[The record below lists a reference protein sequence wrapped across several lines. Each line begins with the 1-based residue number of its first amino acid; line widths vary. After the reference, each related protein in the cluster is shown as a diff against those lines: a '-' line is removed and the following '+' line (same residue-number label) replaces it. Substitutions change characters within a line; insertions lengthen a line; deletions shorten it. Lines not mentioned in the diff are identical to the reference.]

1 MTEIT
6 LQNIRIYAHHG
17 FFKEEQ
23 EIGCEY
29 EVTVT
34 VRFDG
39 TKAELE
45 DDIDGTVNYQ
55 EIYDVVKEEMS
66 KRSKLIENVARRII
80 DAINDRFPQIKYTE
94 LSLSKINPPITGQV
108 GKATVRLISER

>member
-1 MTEIT
+1 M
-6 LQNIRIYAHHG
+6 
-17 FFKEEQ
+17 
-23 EIGCEY
+23 
-29 EVTVT
+29 
-34 VRFDG
+34 D
-39 TKAELE
+39 
-45 DDIDGTVNYQ
+45 
-55 EIYDVVKEEMS
+55 

>member
-6 LQNIRIYAHHG
+6 LQTIRIYAHHG
-17 FFKEEQ
+17 LFEEEQ
-23 EIGCEY
+23 EIGCQY
-29 EVTVT
+29 EVNIT

-39 TKAELE
+39 TKAETD
-45 DDIDGTVNYQ
+45 DDINGTINYQ
-55 EIYDVVKEEMS
+55 EIYDVVEEEMR

-80 DAINDRFPQIKYTE
+80 DAINDRFPQIKHTE

-108 GKATVRLISER
+108 EKATVRLISER